1 MATKPKTYS
10 VLEASRETGYHYQWI
25 ARLCQAGKIGV
36 RIDIPENGQHFY
48 RISGKEIQA
57 IKAAKR
63 QGLRQSCKQS

>member
-1 MATKPKTYS
+1 MAKQKTYS
-10 VLEASRETGYHYQWI
+10 VTEAAQQTGYHYQWI

-36 RIDIPENGQHFY
+36 RIEIPENGTHFY

-57 IKAAKR
+57 INAAKK